1 VLEGGRCDTEGSDFL
16 ALVFIAEEQVRGP
29 VELRL
34 RWRQAERRWREHPLA
49 VWTTPT
55 ERTPE
60 QAEQAEQAV
69 LLLQLSAAGG
79 TWVAADLTR
88 ELK

>member
-1 VLEGGRCDTEGSDFL
+1 M

-55 ERTPE
+55 EKSNATEFGMLPL
-60 QAEQAEQAV
+60 Q
-69 LLLQLSAAGG
+69 LGLLQAAPGLHG
-79 TWVAADLTR
+79 ATVYGNER
-88 ELK
+88 KYM